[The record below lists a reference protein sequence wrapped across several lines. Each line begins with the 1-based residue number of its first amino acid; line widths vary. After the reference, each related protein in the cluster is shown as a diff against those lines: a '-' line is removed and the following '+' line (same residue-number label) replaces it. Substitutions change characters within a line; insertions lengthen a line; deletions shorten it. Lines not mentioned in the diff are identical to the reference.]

1 MEHFDEYMFTGPPP
15 PLGPMVQVQSL
26 ATNLPAGCGAAESYW
41 SLIATG
47 GEAHTEVSPDR
58 WDPSV
63 YYAPDEGAASRGQ
76 TSTKHAAFLQA
87 SELWDL
93 DAGFH
98 GLREKE
104 AKLMVPEQ
112 RLVLRTGY
120 QALADV
126 GLGESLKGSRISTY
140 VGDCANESATY
151 CPALDECRQNG
162 TLSAATASR
171 ISHLFGLR
179 GGACSFDTACSSS
192 LVALGHAHSQ
202 LRLAPVFQD
211 AQSRQSSGA
220 LVIGVRVLFGPE
232 GFVGLG
238 AAGFLS
244 LHGRCFT
251 FDSSAQGF
259 GRGEG
264 CCSVFLARDDPEDGE
279 DLELHLASVSG
290 SSVNQDGRSASLT
303 APHGPS
309 QQSCIRSSLRMA
321 NVSPDKVAVA
331 ECHGTGTS
339 LGDPIEVGALRGVM
353 YDRRQPLLMT
363 SSKSN
368 VGHAESAAGLNG
380 LAKCVLML
388 MTSASAP
395 NVHLR
400 SLNPNLDTNGFPCL
414 YESECVDADQNSQ
427 NIGVSSFGFGGTN
440 ARADLWGHC
449 VRFYIFRRIPDFK
462 NFKNMYRA
470 RMDNLQADSAT
481 ADRMVEE
488 ANYAFFLN
496 TRIFQEL
503 DSLAGFEAEPVPPPA
518 SAPAASHAEAAAHAA
533 AAGCP
538 FASLAAQGLA
548 MPDDHPG
555 LADTEKVDKE
565 LAKAPEQEDNKA
577 GWRLASAAAVIAL
590 SAGIRAMWT

>member
-1 MEHFDEYMFTGPPP
+1 
-15 PLGPMVQVQSL
+15 
-26 ATNLPAGCGAAESYW
+26 
-41 SLIATG
+41 
-47 GEAHTEVSPDR
+47 
-58 WDPSV
+58 
-63 YYAPDEGAASRGQ
+63 
-76 TSTKHAAFLQA
+76 
-87 SELWDL
+87 
-93 DAGFH
+93 
-98 GLREKE
+98 
-104 AKLMVPEQ
+104 MVPEQ

-120 QALADV
+120 QALADA
-126 GLGESLKGSRISTY
+126 GLDGASLKGSRISTY

-151 CPALDECRQNG
+151 CPALDECRQHG

-202 LRLAPVFQD
+202 LRLAPFFQD

-264 CCSVFLARDDPEDGE
+264 CCSVFLAKDEDGEE
-279 DLELHLASVSG
+279 DLELHLASLSG

-309 QQSCIRSSLRMA
+309 QQSCIRASLRMA
-321 NVSPDKVAVA
+321 NVSPDKVAVG

-339 LGDPIEVGALRGVM
+339 LGDPIEVGALREVM
-353 YDRRQPLLMT
+353 YDRRQPLMMT

-449 VRFYIFRRIPDFK
+449 QQGPR
-462 NFKNMYRA
+462 
-470 RMDNLQADSAT
+470 S
-481 ADRMVEE
+481 
-488 ANYAFFLN
+488 
-496 TRIFQEL
+496 EL
-503 DSLAGFEAEPVPPPA
+503 VSSTVY
-518 SAPAASHAEAAAHAA
+518 
-533 AAGCP
+533 
-538 FASLAAQGLA
+538 
-548 MPDDHPG
+548 
-555 LADTEKVDKE
+555 
-565 LAKAPEQEDNKA
+565 
-577 GWRLASAAAVIAL
+577 
-590 SAGIRAMWT
+590 